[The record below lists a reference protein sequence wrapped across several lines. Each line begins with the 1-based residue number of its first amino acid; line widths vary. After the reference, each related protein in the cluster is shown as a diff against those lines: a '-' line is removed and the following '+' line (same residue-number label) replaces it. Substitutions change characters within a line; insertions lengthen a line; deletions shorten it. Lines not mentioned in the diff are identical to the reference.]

1 MSMNDLFSDFVTR
14 VNNAIQADHTSVQV
28 LKNKLIVE
36 VCKKLTT
43 LGYFSKFTVNEQ
55 LVEINLNPKLDKM
68 IRVSRPGQRIY
79 GSYLELPK
87 IRGGFG
93 TNIVSTSKGIMTNK
107 ECLANKTGGE
117 FLMQVTS
124 L

>member
-14 VNNAIQADHTSVQV
+14 VNNAIQAQHSTVQV
-28 LKNKLIVE
+28 LKNKMIVE

-55 LVEINLNPKLDKM
+55 TIEININPKLDKLK
-68 IRVSRPGQRIY
+68 RLSRPGQRFY
-79 GSYLELPK
+79 GSYTELPK
-87 IRGGFG
+87 IRDGFG
-93 TNIVSTSKGIMTNK
+93 TNIVSTSQGIMTNK
-107 ECLANKTGGE
+107 ECIAAKSGGE